1 MNEVKHDSFDN
12 LSPDIFI
19 NAVEDALG
27 KPMTGMA
34 FPLNSYINRVY
45 ELQAMDRTRYVAKFY
60 RPGRWSKEALMDE
73 HDFVLSCK
81 NAEIPV
87 IDPIVLN
94 NGSTLSDVEGVSF
107 TVFPKKLGRSFELNC
122 DDDWRRVGG
131 VLGRLHNVGS
141 AKTAVARIKH
151 HPEYSTRE
159 EIDYL
164 LKGEFISKQL
174 NPEFNNLCDDI
185 FKTLGTSF
193 DDVEYIR
200 THGDCHC
207 GNILHRPGEGIMLI
221 DFDDMM
227 MAPPVQDLWLILP
240 DHAHNSKK
248 ELNAMLDG
256 YEQFREFDYFSIKL
270 IEPLRIMRMLYF
282 LSWLAKQS
290 KDKKF
295 QHNFPH
301 WGTDSYWRQEIN
313 DLCKQLDIIKKYC
326 N

>member
-1 MNEVKHDSFDN
+1 MNIEYDSFDN

-27 KPMTGMA
+27 KHMSGMA
-34 FPLNSYINRVY
+34 SPLNSYINRVY
-45 ELQAMDRTRYVAKFY
+45 ELQAMDGTRYVAKFY
-60 RPGRWSKEALMDE
+60 RPGRWTKKALQDE
-73 HDFVLSCK
+73 HDFVLGCK
-81 NAEIPV
+81 VAEIPV
-87 IDPIVLN
+87 IDPLILK
-94 NGSTLSDVEGVSF
+94 NGTTLGDVEGGCF
-107 TVFPKKLGRSFELNC
+107 AVFPKKLGRGFELND
-122 DDDWRRVGG
+122 DDDWRRIGG
-131 VLGRLHNVGS
+131 VLGRLHNVG
-141 AKTAVARIKH
+141 AKEIASERIKH
-151 HPEYSTRE
+151 HPEYSTKE

-164 LKGEFISKQL
+164 LNGGFIPRKFYS
-174 NPEFNNLCDDI
+174 EFNGLCDDI
-185 FKTLGTSF
+185 FKTINFIF

-240 DHAHNSKK
+240 DHAYNSKR
-248 ELNAMLDG
+248 ELNAMIDG

-290 KDKKF
+290 KDHKF
-295 QHNFPH
+295 LYNFPH

-313 DLCKQLDIIKKYC
+313 DLSKQLLTIKMHLK
-326 N
+326 